1 MAPDQEKP
9 QATLVAHILATR
21 TPAPFVTD
29 ASMQLPDNWQRRS
42 STLPNESGVE
52 PPGHQDQG
60 STIAVHSLAVLP
72 EHQGKGLGKTL
83 MKAYVQRIG
92 DAKIADRIALL
103 SHDHLIAFYESLGFV
118 NHGKSDCTFGG
129 GGWSNL
135 VSSNMQLMH
144 SRPGLI
150 VA

>member
-1 MAPDQEKP
+1 ME
-9 QATLVAHILATR
+9 
-21 TPAPFVTD
+21 
-29 ASMQLPDNWQRRS
+29 LPENWRRRS

-83 MKAYVQRIG
+83 MKAYVQRIK

-103 SHDHLIAFYESLGFV
+103 SHDHLIPFYESLDFKNRGP
-118 NHGKSDCTFGG
+118 SECTFGG
-129 GGWSNL
+129 GGWSSL
-135 VSSNMQLMH
+135 VSSNIQLF
-144 SRPGLI
+144 
-150 VA
+150 